1 MGDPFALP
9 FECIEGLAV
18 VDGQT
23 LMVVDDNN
31 YPISTGRNPQKPD
44 DSEFILIQLGK
55 LLAEG
60 G

>member
-1 MGDPFALP
+1 
-9 FECIEGLAV
+9 
-18 VDGQT
+18 
-23 LMVVDDNN
+23 MVVDDNN